1 METIQTKEKKKYR
14 KVYID
19 MLGRVKRLT
28 YMYFEFTKKGEKM
41 EQNQT
46 MVENF

>member
-1 METIQTKEKKKYR
+1 MW
-14 KVYID
+14 D
-19 MLGRVKRLT
+19 GVKRLI